1 MRPAHALPRCCRD
14 PRQTWRPLNA
24 STYEDDDNTVGI
36 FESSPDEPD
45 SLWLSGRL
53 FKRLTGVAAAYE
65 LHTLPMLGGPEAEQL
80 NRARCGSL
88 LDELDFVADRLNDAL
103 AAQTAQSI
111 SDYIANRLRQPTWDG
126 SITFESD

>member
-1 MRPAHALPRCCRD
+1 
-14 PRQTWRPLNA
+14 
-24 STYEDDDNTVGI
+24 
-36 FESSPDEPD
+36 
-45 SLWLSGRL
+45 
-53 FKRLTGVAAAYE
+53 
-65 LHTLPMLGGPEAEQL
+65 MLGGPEAEQL